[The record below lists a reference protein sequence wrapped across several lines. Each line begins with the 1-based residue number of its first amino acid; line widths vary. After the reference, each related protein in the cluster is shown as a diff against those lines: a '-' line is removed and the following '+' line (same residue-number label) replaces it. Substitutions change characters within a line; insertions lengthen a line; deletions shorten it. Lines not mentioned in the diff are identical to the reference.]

1 MVNFIINIQSVFRF
15 CFIVMFFFSCSKKN
29 NFEKNSDTC
38 KVIDSLQS
46 LEYSITKEIN
56 YFEMIPYTKEDTFK
70 DKDLFFAIKKDSA
83 SVSIL
88 ECSCYDTYRK
98 RLIKKY
104 SDNFFI
110 EKQVLNN
117 NEAGE
122 IDHITI
128 YYSLKKI
135 IVTVIT
141 QSTFADQQNNA
152 YLKDIFILDNDSV
165 TNYTYIFNSD
175 LNLKDVNVL
184 LSENQLLKLN
194 NYNAKKLFFNESNV
208 KVYKFVNKDFA
219 KEDTHIYQ
227 YFLLPDIKGSK
238 ASDVFR

>member
-1 MVNFIINIQSVFRF
+1 M
-15 CFIVMFFFSCSKKN
+15 VMFFFSCSKKD

-46 LEYSITKEIN
+46 LEYSITKKIN
-56 YFEMIPYTKEDTFK
+56 YFEMIAYTKEDTFK
-70 DKDLFFAIKKDSA
+70 DNDRFFAIKKDTE

-88 ECSCYDTYRK
+88 ECFCYDIYKK

-117 NEAGE
+117 KEAGE
-122 IDHITI
+122 TDHVTI

-135 IVTVIT
+135 IITVIT
-141 QSTFADQQNNA
+141 QSTFTDKKNNA
-152 YLKDIFILDNDSV
+152 YLKDIFIVDNDSV
-165 TNYTYIFNSD
+165 INCTYMFNSD
-175 LNLKDVNVL
+175 LNLNDVNML

-194 NYNAKKLFFNESNV
+194 NDNAKKLFFNESNV
-208 KVYKFVNKDFA
+208 KVYEFVNKDFA
-219 KEDTHIYQ
+219 KEDTHLYQ

-238 ASDVFR
+238 VSDVFR